1 MLNHKIEIG
10 GKIMCI
16 IGFILIC
23 VDNYLLNPD
32 SVPEYALSYRLSNL
46 YFRDPIERILVGNAL
61 PVIISFNNRFSS
73 H

>member
-16 IGFILIC
+16 IGFTLIC

-32 SVPEYALSYRLSNL
+32 SVPEYALSYKLSNL
-46 YFRDPIERILVGNAL
+46 YYINPIERILLGNAL
-61 PVIISFNNRFSS
+61 PVIFILN
-73 H
+73 